1 MRPTALLAAALLCAA
16 LSAEAS
22 YLTPSTS
29 PTAGGR
35 LVYIT
40 MDNTLPCTTS
50 TCAPTVQFDG
60 IPSSDVTIIGSRQV
74 QAVAPPHAREAIV
87 NIEVITP
94 SWRETIRGQFAFVV
108 PRDEVLV
115 PFTFQSAPG
124 YGGSR
129 WSTELWV
136 HNEADHD
143 VSLTPKICSGLFG
156 LEECDVAPL
165 IVASKGSLLV
175 PSGQFYWMTP
185 GTYYAIPRAD
195 ADQLSFD
202 LRLLDE
208 THPDTSATSI
218 PVVRVQPRTKLVLLN
233 VPNDGHG
240 RMLLRAY
247 GFTQDFA
254 VHVYDLDSGER
265 LADELIEYWLPTDI
279 GGGPTYPGFAAQS
292 SAIFD
297 VPAVRKARRLR
308 VEVENARSEFPT
320 FMWAIITITDKVT
333 QHVTVITPA
342 S

>member
-1 MRPTALLAAALLCAA
+1 
-16 LSAEAS
+16 
-22 YLTPSTS
+22 
-29 PTAGGR
+29 
-35 LVYIT
+35 
-40 MDNTLPCTTS
+40 
-50 TCAPTVQFDG
+50 
-60 IPSSDVTIIGSRQV
+60 
-74 QAVAPPHAREAIV
+74 
-87 NIEVITP
+87 
-94 SWRETIRGQFAFVV
+94 
-108 PRDEVLV
+108 VLV

-185 GTYYAIPRAD
+185 GTYYAIPRAE

-308 VEVENARSEFPT
+308 VEIENARQEFST
-320 FMWAIITITDKVT
+320 FMWAIITITSCCSLDRLMPNDQEPTGADPQGALGNERCRPGRPNHPTLNSSFAIVELYGLMSST
-333 QHVTVITPA
+333 GVPSSMSTPRTVSVAPSRPRSSTVVCAIGFGR
-342 S
+342 